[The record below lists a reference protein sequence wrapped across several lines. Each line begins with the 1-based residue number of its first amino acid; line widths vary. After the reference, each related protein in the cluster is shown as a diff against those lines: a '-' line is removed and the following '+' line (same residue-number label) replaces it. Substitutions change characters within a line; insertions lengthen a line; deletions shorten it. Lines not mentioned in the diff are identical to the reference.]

1 MGTADA
7 SRDSNAAGCEAV
19 AAGPAIASETA
30 FCPERRPRENLAE
43 DAVRALSWPGMRFR
57 IDWAALSAVIL
68 SVASPGAP
76 SAARAA
82 SAAGGAATGEQRR
95 APAAV
100 RYGRDIRPILSDRC
114 FKCHGPDAA
123 TRAADLRLDE
133 FESATRAR
141 RGGPAIVPGAPSASL
156 AWLRV
161 THADAEERMP
171 PPDSRKPALSASEL
185 ELLRKWIEAGAMYE
199 PHWAFQPPQRPQPPA
214 NQGLG
219 WCRNEIDRFVLA
231 GLEGRGLSPSP
242 EAERPELLRRVF
254 LDVTG
259 LPPTAGEMEAYLAD
273 GSGDAYERWV
283 DRLLTEEP
291 YRTRYAERMAV
302 AWLDA
307 ARYADTIGIHTDAGR
322 TLWPWRD
329 WVLRAYRDNKPF
341 DAFVTEQIAGDLL
354 PGAGQDERVAT
365 GFCRAHVVSDE
376 GGAINEEYLVEYAVD
391 RVSTAGSVLLGL
403 TLGCARCHDHKF
415 DPISQRE
422 FYSLMAY
429 FNSVD
434 EPGVYSQ
441 LPDPQRAFEP
451 FISVPSAEQAAGLAD
466 LREKHAAAVDEA
478 GRVTPEEERER
489 RKYFAALPARFGT
502 DWSIPRVVAA
512 TATGATLTVQADG
525 SVLASGENPAR
536 DDHELRLHTE
546 AADLRLILLEAL
558 PDPTLPHGRVG
569 RAPNGN
575 AVLTGVEVEA
585 IRRADPSQRRQVR
598 FAWAWADVE
607 QPDGDFQVVN
617 VLDDAEQ
624 SGWAVDAHRRPGGR
638 AALLLSEEPFG
649 FEGGT
654 ELRVTLRYRSIYDQ
668 HALGRV
674 RVRVGRLDAQ
684 AAHELPEALGSWML
698 VGPFPADSG
707 DAAFDTAFGPENDGA
722 IDPGRNFGFGNQYWR
737 HAPEV
742 RDGQTAT
749 FGDGLYALY
758 LGRAVY
764 APTARE
770 LDLSL
775 GSDDGIRVFVNGS
788 EAFANK
794 VARGVAPDQDRA
806 RLSLRPGRNELVFK
820 ISNIGGPAGFYY
832 RAAPRDGAVTSELVA
847 GILPEAARS
856 AEAHARAEVA
866 WRLAFSPRYR
876 EIMQSAA
883 VFERQLA
890 DLERQIPVT
899 MVMKELDAPRETFV
913 LTRGQYDHPDRRQ
926 PAPRGIPAAL
936 GRLPEGAAA
945 DRLGLAR
952 WLTSAE
958 NPLVAR
964 VAVNR
969 LWEQLFGYGL
979 VRTSEDFGLQGE
991 WPTHPE
997 LLDWLAIEFRESGWD
1012 VRAMLRLIVTSS
1024 TYRQSARRRPDA
1036 AAIDPDNRLLAHF
1049 PRQRLSA
1056 EQIRDQALYVSG
1068 LLVEKFGGPP
1078 VRPYQPPGLW
1088 EEIAMPQSNTRSYV
1102 RDPGEGLW
1110 RRSLY
1115 TYWKRA
1121 APPPAMLTLD
1131 APTREFCTV
1140 RRINTNTPLQALV
1153 LWNDE
1158 QFVEAARALAARVL
1172 GEAGDDDVRLAV
1184 MLRRCTGREPGAGEL
1199 EALRA
1204 ALAAWRGR
1212 YSQAPA
1218 DAEALLAVGEAPRP
1232 ASIPAEELAAWTLVA
1247 GAALSLDATL
1257 SKN

>member
-1 MGTADA
+1 
-7 SRDSNAAGCEAV
+7 
-19 AAGPAIASETA
+19 
-30 FCPERRPRENLAE
+30 
-43 DAVRALSWPGMRFR
+43 MRFR
-57 IDWAALSAVIL
+57 VDLVALSFAVF
-68 SVASPGAP
+68 SVASLGAP
-76 SAARAA
+76 PISAAAG
-82 SAAGGAATGEQRR
+82 AAGDAAAGERHGAPG
-95 APAAV
+95 AV

-123 TRAADLRLDE
+123 TRQADLRLDE

-141 RGGPAIVPGAPSASL
+141 RGGAAIVPGAAVASQV
-156 AWLRV
+156 WLRV
-161 THADAEERMP
+161 THADAAERMP
-171 PPDSRKPALSASEL
+171 PPDSHKPSLTAGEL
-185 ELLRKWIEAGAMYE
+185 DLLGAWIEGGGSTE
-199 PHWAFQPPQRPQPPA
+199 PHWAFPRPEGRQPPQPREPS
-214 NQGLG
+214 G
-219 WCRNEIDRFVLA
+219 WARGEIDRFILA
-231 GLEGRGLSPSP
+231 GLEARGLAPGP
-242 EAERPELLRRVF
+242 QAEPAELLRRVF
-254 LDVTG
+254 LDLTG
-259 LPPTAGEMEAYLAD
+259 LPPTPEEIDAFVAD
-273 GSGDAYERWV
+273 ARPDAYEGWV

-291 YRTRYAERMAV
+291 YRTRYAERMASY
-302 AWLDA
+302 WMDT

-329 WVLRAYRDNKPF
+329 WVLRAYRENKRF
-341 DAFVTEQIAGDLL
+341 DAFVVEQLAGDLL
-354 PGAGQDERVAT
+354 PEAGQDERVAT

-391 RVSTAGSVLLGL
+391 RVATTGSVLLGL
-403 TLGCARCHDHKF
+403 TLGCARCHDHKY

-451 FISVPSAEQAAGLAD
+451 FMAVPSAQQAAGLAD
-466 LREKHAAAVDEA
+466 LREKHAAAADEA
-478 GRVTPEEERER
+478 GRVTPEEERQR
-489 RKYFAALPARFGT
+489 REYFAALPARFGT
-502 DWSIPRVVAA
+502 DWSIPRVAAA

-536 DDHELRLHTE
+536 DDYELRLHTE
-546 AADLRLILLEAL
+546 TADLRLILLEAL
-558 PDPTLPHGRVG
+558 PDATMPHGRVG

-585 IRRADPSQRRQVR
+585 ISRADPSQRRPVR
-598 FAWAWADVE
+598 LAWAWADVE

-624 SGWAVDAHRRPGGR
+624 SGWAVDAHRQPGGR
-638 AALLLSEEPFG
+638 AALLLADEPFG

-654 ELRVTLRYRSIYDQ
+654 ELRITLRYRSIYDQ

-674 RVRVGRLDAQ
+674 RVRVGRLDAR
-684 AAHELPEALGSWML
+684 AMHELPEALGSWML
-698 VGPFPADSG
+698 VGPFPADSA
-707 DAAFDTAFGPENDGA
+707 DAAFDTAFGPEADAA
-722 IDPGRNFGFGNQYWR
+722 IDPRHNFGFGNQYWR

-742 RDGQTAT
+742 RDGQAAA
-749 FGDGLYALY
+749 FGDGVYALY
-758 LGRAVY
+758 LGRVVY

-770 LDLSL
+770 MDLSL
-775 GSDDGIRVFVNGS
+775 GSDDGIRVHLNGREVFS
-788 EAFANK
+788 NK
-794 VARGVAPDQDRA
+794 VARGVAPDQDQA
-806 RLSLRPGRNELVFK
+806 RLTLRPGRNDLVFR
-820 ISNIGGPAGFYY
+820 ISNTGGPAGFYY
-832 RAAPRDGAVTSELVA
+832 RAAPHDGALARELVA
-847 GILPEAARS
+847 GLLPAAARS
-856 AEAHARAEVA
+856 AGAHARAEDA

-876 EIMQSAA
+876 EIMQAA
-883 VFERQLA
+883 AAFERQLA
-890 DLERQIPVT
+890 ELERQIPLT
-899 MVMKELDAPRETFV
+899 MVMKELDTPRETFV

-926 PAPRGIPAAL
+926 PAARGIPAAL
-936 GRLPEGAAA
+936 GRLPDGAAA

-969 LWEQLFGYGL
+969 LWEQLFGHGL

-997 LLDWLAIEFRESGWD
+997 LLDWLAVEFRESGWD

-1036 AAIDPDNRLLAHF
+1036 AAIDPENRLLAHF

-1056 EQIRDQALYVSG
+1056 EQIRDQALYASG
-1068 LLVEKFGGPP
+1068 LLVEKLGGPP

-1088 EEIAMPQSNTRSYV
+1088 EEIAMPQSNTRNYA
-1102 RDPGEGLW
+1102 RDQGEGLW

-1158 QFVEAARALAARVL
+1158 QFVEAARVLAARVL
-1172 GEAGDDDVRLAV
+1172 GEAGDDDLRLAAL
-1184 MLRRCTGREPGAGEL
+1184 LRRCTGRGPSAAEA
-1199 EALRA
+1199 EALKA

-1212 YSQAPA
+1212 YAQAPA
-1218 DAEALLAVGEAPRP
+1218 EAEALLAVGETPRP
-1232 ASIPAEELAAWTLVA
+1232 AGIVAEELAAWTLLA
-1247 GAALSLDATL
+1247 GAALSLDATI